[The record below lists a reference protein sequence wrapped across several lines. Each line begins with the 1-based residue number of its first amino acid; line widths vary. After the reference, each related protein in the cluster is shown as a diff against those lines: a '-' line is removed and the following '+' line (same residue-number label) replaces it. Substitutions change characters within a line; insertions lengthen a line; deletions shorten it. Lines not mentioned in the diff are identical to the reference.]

1 MGRPGPSRNGWLEA
15 LIVAVQA
22 RAWAARGRWL
32 TLTELSEVVDLVS
45 LACAREAAPE
55 DVADATARLV
65 ELVGDAGWVRRLVRA
80 WRRWSA
86 DMHAER
92 DVQAIVAEGQGRRVA
107 TLHKYRR
114 GAAGLMAAY
123 VRALLWQQVRAD
135 ALTALAEVAPDAAA
149 RLAARWQ
156 GGVPAPP
163 APPAPVAAAR
173 PRWRGRWQRLQQ
185 TGCAHTGD
193 WPAAPRRFRDTAP
206 TGDDGAAAD
215 NTVVPGA
222 SAVDADA
229 FAPRAPASAL
239 AEGCRRRGWG
249 WP

>member
-1 MGRPGPSRNGWLEA
+1 MGRRGPPRNGWLEA
-15 LIVAVQA
+15 LIVAAQA

-80 WRRWSA
+80 WRRWPA
-86 DMHAER
+86 DVHAER
-92 DVQAIVAEGQGRRVA
+92 DVQAIVAEGQGRRIV
-107 TLHKYRR
+107 TMHKYRR
-114 GAAGLMAAY
+114 GAAGLTAAY
-123 VRALLWQQVRAD
+123 VRALLWQQARAD
-135 ALTALAEVAPDAAA
+135 ALSVLAEVAPEIAA

-156 GGVPAPP
+156 GGVPPPPPPPPPP
-163 APPAPVAAAR
+163 APAR
-173 PRWRGRWQRLQQ
+173 PRWRGRWQRVRAI
-185 TGCAHTGD
+185 GCARFGGD
-193 WPAAPRRFRDTAP
+193 WPAASRDTAP

-215 NTVVPGA
+215 NTVITGA
-222 SAVDADA
+222 SAAAVDAGTRGA
-229 FAPRAPASAL
+229 TAS
-239 AEGCRRRGWG
+239 AEGCRRRGGG